1 MQLSLTR
8 LRCCGAGAGGALSP
22 LYAVVLQG
30 WRDVALAMLK
40 DGGAAEDVNAPNKD
54 GSTALFVASQKGLG
68 APKLRPA
75 SLENLLRSVWLSVSG
90 VCWGRRG
97 G

>member
-8 LRCCGAGAGGALSP
+8 LRCCVAGAGGALSP

-40 DGGAAEDVNAPNKD
+40 DGGAAEDINAPNKD

-68 APKLRPA
+68 APNSVR
-75 SLENLLRSVWLSVSG
+75 LLWKIF
-90 VCWGRRG
+90 RG
-97 G
+97 ACG

>member
-8 LRCCGAGAGGALSP
+8 LRCCVAGAGGALSP

-40 DGGAAEDVNAPNKD
+40 DGGATEDVNAPNKD

-68 APKLRPA
+68 ASNVHTP
-75 SLENLLRSVWLSVSG
+75 SG
-90 VCWGRRG
+90 FSGKSF
-97 G
+97 

>member
-1 MQLSLTR
+1 M
-8 LRCCGAGAGGALSP
+8 
-22 LYAVVLQG
+22 VLQG

-68 APKLRPA
+68 ASNVHTPPGF
-75 SLENLLRSVWLSVSG
+75 SDG
-90 VCWGRRG
+90 
-97 G
+97 